1 MTDIAALTKDM
12 RGFDKEQAEVKF
24 NIIKDCIKQRHDFL
38 FNDANKKI
46 EQWYECYKADYIQ
59 FAGMYMDLQGQDK
72 GWDCSFWVPEVEES
86 QDPREVIRYHK
97 E

>member
-1 MTDIAALTKDM
+1 
-12 RGFDKEQAEVKF
+12 
-24 NIIKDCIKQRHDFL
+24 
-38 FNDANKKI
+38 
-46 EQWYECYKADYIQ
+46 
-59 FAGMYMDLQGQDK
+59 MDLQGQDK